1 MEAAI
6 VFVHG
11 LFQGL
16 GHLRDLAFPGPGRV
30 LVIDLNGYGAHARAR
45 APETTRAQV
54 EHLVAELGRN
64 GVTRA
69 TLVGHS
75 VGGAVAMLT
84 AASHPGRVAAVINV
98 EGNFT
103 LADAFWSSKVAR
115 MTDGEAEAML
125 ADFRRDPAA
134 WLAQQKIEP
143 LPRRIAWTR
152 QMFDAQPASSV
163 QALATAV
170 VEATAQP
177 EYLSTIEGVFDA
189 GVPVHLFAGERSRSR
204 WAVPEQFAR
213 RAATFTTQPRVGHMM
228 QIEDPD
234 QFLTLVA
241 ALAR

>member
-30 LVIDLNGYGAHARAR
+30 LVLDLLGYGEHARAS
-45 APETTRAQV
+45 APTTMRAQV
-54 EHLVAELGRN
+54 EHVVAELDRH
-64 GVTRA
+64 GVPRA

-84 AASHPGRVAAVINV
+84 AASHPGRVAAVVNV

-103 LADAFWSSKVAR
+103 LADAFWSSKVAA
-115 MTDGEAEAML
+115 MAVGEAEAML
-125 ADFRRDPAA
+125 AEFRRDPAE
-134 WLAQQKIEP
+134 WLAGQKIEP
-143 LPRRIAWTR
+143 TPRRIAWTR

-163 QALATAV
+163 QAIATAV

-177 EYLSTIEGVFDA
+177 EYLRTIEGVLDA
-189 GVPVHLFAGERSRSR
+189 GVPVHLFAGERSRTG
-204 WAVPEQFAR
+204 WAVPDVFVR
-213 RAATFTTQPRVGHMM
+213 RAATFTTQPQVGHMM
-228 QIEDPD
+228 PIEAPD